1 MPSLFRHR
9 HVVPFLTVCAVLAGC
24 GDCIGCIVEEGP
36 PRDLFTA
43 PKEERTKQFLAHFKY
58 VFED

>member
-1 MPSLFRHR
+1 MRNQVADRVIYVDH
-9 HVVPFLTVCAVLAGC
+9 GY
-24 GDCIGCIVEEGP
+24 IVEEGP

-43 PKEERTKQFLAHFKY
+43 PKEERTKRFLAHFKY